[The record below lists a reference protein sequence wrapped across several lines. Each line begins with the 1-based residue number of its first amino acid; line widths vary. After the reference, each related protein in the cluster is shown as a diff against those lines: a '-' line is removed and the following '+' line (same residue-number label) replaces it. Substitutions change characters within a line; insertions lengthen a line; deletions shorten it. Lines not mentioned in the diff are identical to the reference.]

1 MSFSEQSDLDHED
14 EEEGQIAA
22 ITTAWAHMFGEEKRT
37 VSQFVE
43 ALLEGHKSAE
53 SGRRARADAAM
64 SAVAGLRG
72 LPVSKLEGRQYGE
85 VFRILKD
92 RPMLLE
98 GVDCR
103 FRTVGLRSKVAVWQL
118 DGAAELCAKLDREF

>member
-1 MSFSEQSDLDHED
+1 MKLEPGKTYRARNGTHVGPMRTKRLLGFTFLTAEQSPFLYDHED

-64 SAVAGLRG
+64 SAVAASA
-72 LPVSKLEGRQYGE
+72 P
-85 VFRILKD
+85 
-92 RPMLLE
+92 
-98 GVDCR
+98 
-103 FRTVGLRSKVAVWQL
+103 
-118 DGAAELCAKLDREF
+118 